1 MVTMITYPSRS
12 EWLEGRKKTIG
23 GSDAA
28 AILGLSN
35 WMTNV
40 ELWELKTGRTEQ
52 KEVSSPL
59 MTYGQEAE
67 EYLRELFRLDHP
79 NLKVFYEPNNLFL
92 NPAYPW
98 AHASLDGWLEDD
110 YGRRGVLEIKT
121 ASPMSGEQYRKWQ
134 GKIPDNYYIQVLHE
148 MAVYEADFAVVKA
161 QLKRMMSGE
170 MVIETRHYTIKRDKD
185 EINYLMDKEK
195 EFYEHILTGERPS
208 LILPEV

>member
-1 MVTMITYPSRS
+1 MVQMKTFQSRS

-28 AILGLSN
+28 AILGLSS
-35 WMTNV
+35 WMTNI
-40 ELWELKTGRTEQ
+40 ELWELKTGRTER
-52 KEVSSPL
+52 KEVSNPL

-170 MVIETRHYTIKRDKD
+170 MVIETRHYTIERDKD

>member
-1 MVTMITYPSRS
+1 MVTMMTYPSRS

-40 ELWELKTGRTEQ
+40 ELWELKTGRTES
-52 KEVSSPL
+52 KEQSSPL

-67 EYLRELFRLDHP
+67 EYLRELFKLDYP
-79 NLKVFYEPNNLFL
+79 GLKVFYEPNNLFM

-98 AHASLDGWLEDD
+98 AHASLDGWLEDEE
-110 YGRRGVLEIKT
+110 GKRGVLEIKT

-134 GKIPDNYYIQVLHE
+134 GKIPDNYFAQVLHE
-148 MAVYEADFAVVKA
+148 MAVYEADFAIVKA
-161 QLKRMMSGE
+161 QLKRMIKGE
-170 MVIETRHYTIKRDKD
+170 MIIETRHYLFLRDD
-185 EINYLMDKEK
+185 EEINFLMDQER
-195 EFYEHILTGERPS
+195 EFYEHILSGERPS